1 MARECEE
8 GFMDLLSPSSFQI
21 NFHGKDM
28 TSLHK
33 FVDPEC
39 LTARYG
45 GSLDC
50 AQLDGKLLFDLF
62 NFYQKEYEEEYSYGY
77 TK

>member
-1 MARECEE
+1 
-8 GFMDLLSPSSFQI
+8 
-21 NFHGKDM
+21 M

-50 AQLDGKLLFDLF
+50 AELDGKLLFDLF